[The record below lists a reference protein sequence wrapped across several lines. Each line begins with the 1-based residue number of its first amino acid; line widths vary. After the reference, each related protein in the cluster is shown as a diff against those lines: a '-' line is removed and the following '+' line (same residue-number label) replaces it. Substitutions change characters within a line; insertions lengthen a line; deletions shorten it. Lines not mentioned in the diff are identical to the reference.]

1 MGASEAADVMS
12 RAGLGTVTPPEF
24 DAWLL
29 AQRWFGAKAREPGE
43 IAILD
48 AVPLSEDPESLVLLI
63 VEVRS
68 TAGTHELYQVPV
80 GIGPS
85 AGREPEQVIFERDG
99 TALYDALRDEPLTL
113 GLERMVVEQR
123 IVAVGSST
131 VRFQRTGP
139 ERPPRPSSSRMV
151 RAEQSNSSVVF
162 DDTRILK
169 VFRRLEPGIN
179 PELEMVSFLSAHDF
193 ANIAEVLGFYEY
205 EGELLDSTLGLM
217 QRFLRGARDG
227 WELALEALRE
237 GAGERLAAELGE
249 LGMVTGRMHTTLAS
263 DPDDPEFAPEE
274 PSDENLALLTARID
288 EQIERVF
295 LDMPER
301 ETLAPIQGRGEEL
314 RDRLAQLSHRG
325 IGGRLIRAHGD
336 FHLGQ
341 TLLGPDGWIVLDF
354 EGEPGRPLRER
365 RRKRSPLRDVAGMLR
380 SFAYAALAR
389 ELLGEGN
396 ESDGSPASAREQAD
410 AWEARVRE
418 SFLEGYM
425 AEVDH
430 SILPAGT
437 QAMEKQLAM
446 FEMEKLL
453 YELRYDLE
461 NRPEWLVVPVRGI
474 ERLLA
479 DPAP

>member
-1 MGASEAADVMS
+1 M
-12 RAGLGTVTPPEF
+12 
-24 DAWLL
+24 
-29 AQRWFGAKAREPGE
+29 
-43 IAILD
+43 
-48 AVPLSEDPESLVLLI
+48 
-63 VEVRS
+63 
-68 TAGTHELYQVPV
+68 
-80 GIGPS
+80 
-85 AGREPEQVIFERDG
+85 
-99 TALYDALRDEPLTL
+99 ALYDALRDELQTL
-113 GLERMVVEQR
+113 GLERLVVDQR
-123 IVAVGSST
+123 IVTAGAST
-131 VRFQRTGP
+131 VRFQRTHR
-139 ERPPRPSSSRMV
+139 ERPSHATNTRTV
-151 RAEQSNSSVVF
+151 HAEQSNSSVVL
-162 DDTRILK
+162 DDRRILK

-179 PELEMVSFLSAHDF
+179 PELEMVSFLSEHDF
-193 ANIAEVLGFYEY
+193 PNIAEVLGFYEY

-217 QRFLRGARDG
+217 QRFLPGARDG

-237 GAGERLAAELGE
+237 GAGERLAVELGE

-263 DPDDPEFAPEE
+263 DPEDPEFAPEE
-274 PSDENLALLTARID
+274 PSDEHVALLTARID

-301 ETLAPIQGRGEEL
+301 EALAPIQGRGEEL
-314 RDRLAQLSHRG
+314 RDRLTQLSHRG
-325 IGGRLIRAHGD
+325 IGGRLIRTHGD

-341 TLLGPDGWIVLDF
+341 TLLGAEGWIVLDF

-389 ELLGEGN
+389 ELLG
-396 ESDGSPASAREQAD
+396 DGRDRGAREQAE
-410 AWEARVRE
+410 AWERLVRE

-425 AEVDH
+425 TEVDH

-446 FEMEKLL
+446 FELEKVL

-474 ERLLA
+474 ERLLT

>member
-1 MGASEAADVMS
+1 M
-12 RAGLGTVTPPEF
+12 
-24 DAWLL
+24 
-29 AQRWFGAKAREPGE
+29 
-43 IAILD
+43 
-48 AVPLSEDPESLVLLI
+48 
-63 VEVRS
+63 
-68 TAGTHELYQVPV
+68 
-80 GIGPS
+80 
-85 AGREPEQVIFERDG
+85 
-99 TALYDALRDEPLTL
+99 
-113 GLERMVVEQR
+113 
-123 IVAVGSST
+123 
-131 VRFQRTGP
+131 
-139 ERPPRPSSSRMV
+139 
-151 RAEQSNSSVVF
+151 
-162 DDTRILK
+162 
-169 VFRRLEPGIN
+169 
-179 PELEMVSFLSAHDF
+179 
-193 ANIAEVLGFYEY
+193 LGFYEY

-217 QRFLRGARDG
+217 QRFLPGARDG

-237 GAGERLAAELGE
+237 GAGERLAVELGE

-263 DPDDPEFAPEE
+263 DPEDPEFAPEE
-274 PSDENLALLTARID
+274 PSDEHVALLTARID

-301 ETLAPIQGRGEEL
+301 EALAPIQGRGEEL
-314 RDRLAQLSHRG
+314 RDRLTQLSHRG
-325 IGGRLIRAHGD
+325 IGGRLIRTHGD

-341 TLLGPDGWIVLDF
+341 TLLGAEGWIVLDF

-389 ELLGEGN
+389 ELLG
-396 ESDGSPASAREQAD
+396 DGRDRGAREQAE
-410 AWEARVRE
+410 AWERLVRE

-425 AEVDH
+425 TEVDH

-446 FEMEKLL
+446 FELEKVL

-474 ERLLA
+474 ERLLT

>member
-1 MGASEAADVMS
+1 MGASEAAAVMS
-12 RAGLGTVTPPEF
+12 RAGLGAEPPPEF

-29 AQRWFGAKAREPGE
+29 EQRWFGAKAREPGE
-43 IAILD
+43 TAILD
-48 AVPLSEDPESLVLLI
+48 AVPLTDGPEPLLLLI

-68 TAGTHELYQVPV
+68 PAGTHELYQVPA

-85 AGREPEQVIFERDG
+85 AGRRPDEVIFERDG
-99 TALYDALRDEPLTL
+99 VALYDALRDELQTL
-113 GLERMVVEQR
+113 GLERLVVEQR
-123 IVAVGSST
+123 TVTAGSST
-131 VRFQRTGP
+131 VRFQRTHP
-139 ERPPRPSSSRMV
+139 ERPSHATSTRTV
-151 RAEQSNSSVVF
+151 DAEQSNSSVVL
-162 DDTRILK
+162 DDRRILK

-179 PELEMVSFLSAHDF
+179 PELEMVSFLTEHDF
-193 ANIAEVLGFYEY
+193 PNIAEVLGFYEY

-217 QRFLRGARDG
+217 QRFLAGARDG
-227 WELALEALRE
+227 WELALEALRDS
-237 GAGERLAAELGE
+237 AGERLAVELEE

-263 DPDDPEFAPEE
+263 DPEDPEFAPEE
-274 PSDENLALLTARID
+274 PSDEHVALLTARID

-295 LDMPER
+295 LEMPER
-301 ETLAPIQGRGEEL
+301 EALAPIQGRGEEL

-325 IGGRLIRAHGD
+325 IGGRLIRTHGD

-389 ELLGEGN
+389 ELLGNGR
-396 ESDGSPASAREQAD
+396 GAREQAEV
-410 AWEARVRE
+410 WERLVRE

-446 FEMEKLL
+446 FELEKVL

-474 ERLLA
+474 ERLLS
-479 DPAP
+479 DPTP